1 MKIMSR
7 DFTTREKIMLL
18 VLTLI
23 LLAAGYYAV
32 IDQPIRTAINEAKS
46 QQDELNTELMLLQTK
61 AASLSRMQSELD
73 SIEQSGSLGKMG
85 SYNNSKAELDELN
98 QLLQDANTYDISF
111 SDVTRDGDLIRRSFS
126 LTFSA
131 PDYDKAADLVNRL
144 CTGEWRC
151 IVSDLRYVAAGDDLN
166 TGSVNVGVTATF
178 YETMQGGKADSGLP
192 ADASAAAS
200 RCGFCQRLLMRSQSG
215 FCQWLLMSC

>member
-7 DFTTREKIMLL
+7 DFTVREKIMLL

-23 LLAAGYYAV
+23 LLAVGYYLV
-32 IDQPIRTAINEAKS
+32 VDQPIRTAINEAKS
-46 QQDELNTELMLLQTK
+46 QQEELSTEMMLLQTK

-73 SIEQSGSLGKMG
+73 SIEQGGSLGKMG

-111 SDVTRDGDLIRRSFS
+111 SDVTRDGELIRRSFS

-131 PDYDKAADLVNRL
+131 SDYNKAADLVNSL

-151 IVSDLRYVAAGDDLN
+151 IVSDLRFVAGDDNLE
-166 TGSVNVGVTATF
+166 TGSVNVGITATF

-192 ADASAAAS
+192 ADTSAAAGQAVDS
-200 RCGFCQRLLMRSQSG
+200 SY
-215 FCQWLLMSC
+215 

>member
-1 MKIMSR
+1 M
-7 DFTTREKIMLL
+7 
-18 VLTLI
+18 
-23 LLAAGYYAV
+23 
-32 IDQPIRTAINEAKS
+32 
-46 QQDELNTELMLLQTK
+46 
-61 AASLSRMQSELD
+61 SRMQSELD

-111 SDVTRDGDLIRRSFS
+111 SDVTRDGDLIRRLFS

-131 PDYDKAADLVNRL
+131 SDYDKAADLVNRL

-151 IVSDLRYVAAGDDLN
+151 IVNDLRYVAAGDDLN

-192 ADASAAAS
+192 ADTSAAAGAAS
-200 RCGFCQRLLMRSQSG
+200 ASG
-215 FCQWLLMSC
+215 Y

>member
-7 DFTTREKIMLL
+7 DFTVREKIMLL

-23 LLAAGYYAV
+23 LLAVGYYLV
-32 IDQPIRTAINEAKS
+32 VDQPIRTAINEAKS
-46 QQDELNTELMLLQTK
+46 QQEELSTEMMLLQTK

-73 SIEQSGSLGKMG
+73 SIEQGGSLGKMG

-131 PDYDKAADLVNRL
+131 SDYNKAADLVNSL

-151 IVSDLRYVAAGDDLN
+151 IVSDLRFVAGDDNLE

-192 ADASAAAS
+192 ADTSETS
-200 RCGFCQRLLMRSQSG
+200 DISG
-215 FCQWLLMSC
+215 TSVDW

>member
-73 SIEQSGSLGKMG
+73 SIEQSGSMGKMG

-131 PDYDKAADLVNRL
+131 PDYDKAADLVNCL

-192 ADASAAAS
+192 ADASAAAGAAS
-200 RCGFCQRLLMRSQSG
+200 ANGY
-215 FCQWLLMSC
+215 

>member
-7 DFTTREKIMLL
+7 DFTTREKVMLL
-18 VLTLI
+18 ILTLI
-23 LLAAGYYAV
+23 LLAGGYYLV

-61 AASLSRMQSELD
+61 AASLARMQEELD
-73 SIEQSGSLGKMG
+73 SIESEDSLGKMG

-98 QLLQDANTYDISF
+98 QILLDADTYDISF
-111 SDVTRDGDLIRRSFS
+111 SDVTRDGNLIRRAFS

-131 PDYDKAADLVNRL
+131 SDYDKAADLVNQL

-151 IVSDLRYVAAGDDLN
+151 LVSDIRYVAAGDDLEA
-166 TGSVNVGVTATF
+166 GSVNVGVTATF
-178 YETMQGGKADSGLP
+178 YETMEGGKADSGLP
-192 ADASAAAS
+192 EDTSAASDTAS
-200 RCGFCQRLLMRSQSG
+200 DAADSSY
-215 FCQWLLMSC
+215 

>member
-46 QQDELNTELMLLQTK
+46 QQDELN
-61 AASLSRMQSELD
+61 
-73 SIEQSGSLGKMG
+73 
-85 SYNNSKAELDELN
+85 

-131 PDYDKAADLVNRL
+131 SDYDKAADLVNRL

-192 ADASAAAS
+192 ADTSAAAGAAS
-200 RCGFCQRLLMRSQSG
+200 ASG
-215 FCQWLLMSC
+215 Y

>member
-85 SYNNSKAELDELN
+85 NYNNSKAELDELN
-98 QLLQDANTYDISF
+98 QLLQRCQY
-111 SDVTRDGDLIRRSFS
+111 IRYQ
-126 LTFSA
+126 L
-131 PDYDKAADLVNRL
+131 
-144 CTGEWRC
+144 
-151 IVSDLRYVAAGDDLN
+151 
-166 TGSVNVGVTATF
+166 
-178 YETMQGGKADSGLP
+178 Q
-192 ADASAAAS
+192 
-200 RCGFCQRLLMRSQSG
+200 
-215 FCQWLLMSC
+215 

>member
-18 VLTLI
+18 LLTII
-23 LLAAGYYAV
+23 LLGAGYYV
-32 IDQPIRTAINEAKS
+32 VVDQPVRIAISNAKS

-61 AASLSRMQSELD
+61 AASLSQMQSELD
-73 SIEQSGSLGKMG
+73 YIEQGTSLGKMG

-98 QLLQDANTYDISF
+98 QLLKDANTYDISF

-131 PDYDKAADLVNRL
+131 SDYNKAAELVKSL
-144 CTGEWRC
+144 CSGEWRC
-151 IVSDLRYVAAGDDLN
+151 IISDLRVVSDGDDLN
-166 TGSVNVGVTATF
+166 VGSVNVGVTATF
-178 YETMQGGKADSGLP
+178 YETMQGGQADSGLP
-192 ADASAAAS
+192 ADTSAA
-200 RCGFCQRLLMRSQSG
+200 GTG
-215 FCQWLLMSC
+215 Y

>member
-7 DFTTREKIMLL
+7 DFTVREKIMLL

-23 LLAAGYYAV
+23 LLAVGYYLV
-32 IDQPIRTAINEAKS
+32 VDQPIRTAINEAKS
-46 QQDELNTELMLLQTK
+46 QQEELSTEMMLLQTK

-73 SIEQSGSLGKMG
+73 SIEQGGSLGKMG

-111 SDVTRDGDLIRRSFS
+111 SDVTRGGDLIRRSFS
-126 LTFSA
+126 LTFS
-131 PDYDKAADLVNRL
+131 DLVNSL

-151 IVSDLRYVAAGDDLN
+151 IVSDLRFVAGDDNLE

-192 ADASAAAS
+192 ADTSAAA
-200 RCGFCQRLLMRSQSG
+200 GAAAG
-215 FCQWLLMSC
+215 Y

>member
-85 SYNNSKAELDELN
+85 NYNNSKPELDELN
-98 QLLQDANTYDISF
+98 QLLQDSNTYDISF
-111 SDVTRDGDLIRRSFS
+111 SDVTLDGDLIRRSFS

-131 PDYDKAADLVNRL
+131 SDYD
-144 CTGEWRC
+144 
-151 IVSDLRYVAAGDDLN
+151 
-166 TGSVNVGVTATF
+166 
-178 YETMQGGKADSGLP
+178 
-192 ADASAAAS
+192 
-200 RCGFCQRLLMRSQSG
+200 
-215 FCQWLLMSC
+215 

>member
-23 LLAAGYYAV
+23 LLAAGYYLV
-32 IDQPIRTAINEAKS
+32 VGQPIRTAINEAKS
-46 QQDELNTELMLLQTK
+46 QQEELSTEMMLLQTK

-73 SIEQSGSLGKMG
+73 SIEQGTDLGKMG

-131 PDYDKAADLVNRL
+131 SDYNKAADLVNSL

-151 IVSDLRYVAAGDDLN
+151 IVSDLRFVAGDDNLEN
-166 TGSVNVGVTATF
+166 GSVNVGITATF

-192 ADASAAAS
+192 ADTSAAAA
-200 RCGFCQRLLMRSQSG
+200 GTAEG
-215 FCQWLLMSC
+215 Y

>member
-23 LLAAGYYAV
+23 LIAIGYYV
-32 IDQPIRTAINEAKS
+32 LIDQPIRTSINEAKS
-46 QQDELNTELMLLQTK
+46 QQEELETEMMLLQTK

-73 SIEQSGSLGKMG
+73 SIEASGSLGKMG

-98 QLLQDANTYDISF
+98 QILQDATTYDISF
-111 SDVTRDGDLIRRSFS
+111 SDVTRDGDLIRRAFSLSFS
-126 LTFSA
+126 AS
-131 PDYDKAADLVNRL
+131 DYDKAADLVNRL

-151 IVSDLRYVAAGDDLN
+151 IVSDIRYAATEGDDLN
-166 TGSVNVGVTATF
+166 VGGVSVGVTATF

-192 ADASAAAS
+192 ADTSAGAAATDGS
-200 RCGFCQRLLMRSQSG
+200 Y
-215 FCQWLLMSC
+215 

>member
-7 DFTTREKIMLL
+7 DFTTREKALLL

-23 LLAAGYYAV
+23 LICAGYYLV
-32 IDQPIRTAINEAKS
+32 VDQPVRSAINEAKS

-61 AASLSRMQSELD
+61 ATSLSRMQSELD
-73 SIEQSGSLGKMG
+73 SIEEDGTLGKMG

-98 QLLQDANTYDISF
+98 QILQDANTYDISF
-111 SDVTRDGDLIRRSFS
+111 SDVTRDGNLIRRAFS

-131 PDYDKAADLVNRL
+131 SNYNKAQDLVNQL

-151 IVSDLRYVAAGDDLN
+151 LVSDIRVAADGEDLE
-166 TGSVNVGVTATF
+166 TGAVNVGVTATF
-178 YETMQGGKADSGLP
+178 YETMEGGKADSGLP
-192 ADASAAAS
+192 ADVPGTTDSFS
-200 RCGFCQRLLMRSQSG
+200 NESYYE
-215 FCQWLLMSC
+215 

>member
-192 ADASAAAS
+192 ADTSAAS
-200 RCGFCQRLLMRSQSG
+200 CQPLLMSRQSG
-215 FCQWLLMSC
+215 FCQWLLMRSQSGK

>member
-98 QLLQDANTYDISF
+98 QLLQVQRCDKGRRPDPQIIQPDFF
-111 SDVTRDGDLIRRSFS
+111 SV
-126 LTFSA
+126 
-131 PDYDKAADLVNRL
+131 
-144 CTGEWRC
+144 
-151 IVSDLRYVAAGDDLN
+151 
-166 TGSVNVGVTATF
+166 
-178 YETMQGGKADSGLP
+178 
-192 ADASAAAS
+192 
-200 RCGFCQRLLMRSQSG
+200 
-215 FCQWLLMSC
+215 

>member
-7 DFTTREKIMLL
+7 DFTVREKIMLL

-23 LLAAGYYAV
+23 LLAVGYYLV
-32 IDQPIRTAINEAKS
+32 VDQPIRTAINEAKS
-46 QQDELNTELMLLQTK
+46 QQEELSTEMMLLQTK

-73 SIEQSGSLGKMG
+73 SIEQGGSLGKMG
-85 SYNNSKAELDELN
+85 SYNNSKAELEELN

-131 PDYDKAADLVNRL
+131 SDYDKAADLVNSL

-151 IVSDLRYVAAGDDLN
+151 IVSDFRFVAGDDNLE

-192 ADASAAAS
+192 ADTSAAA
-200 RCGFCQRLLMRSQSG
+200 GAAAG
-215 FCQWLLMSC
+215 Y

>member
-131 PDYDKAADLVNRL
+131 ADYDKAADLVNRL

-151 IVSDLRYVAAGDDLN
+151 IVSDLRYVAAGDNLN

-192 ADASAAAS
+192 ADASAAAGAAS
-200 RCGFCQRLLMRSQSG
+200 ASG
-215 FCQWLLMSC
+215 Y

>member
-61 AASLSRMQSELD
+61 AAERAGFHRTERKPWKN
-73 SIEQSGSLGKMG
+73 GK
-85 SYNNSKAELDELN
+85 
-98 QLLQDANTYDISF
+98 LQ
-111 SDVTRDGDLIRRSFS
+111 
-126 LTFSA
+126 
-131 PDYDKAADLVNRL
+131 
-144 CTGEWRC
+144 
-151 IVSDLRYVAAGDDLN
+151 
-166 TGSVNVGVTATF
+166 
-178 YETMQGGKADSGLP
+178 
-192 ADASAAAS
+192 
-200 RCGFCQRLLMRSQSG
+200 
-215 FCQWLLMSC
+215 

>member
-73 SIEQSGSLGKMG
+73 LHRTERKPGKNG
-85 SYNNSKAELDELN
+85 K
-98 QLLQDANTYDISF
+98 LQ
-111 SDVTRDGDLIRRSFS
+111 
-126 LTFSA
+126 
-131 PDYDKAADLVNRL
+131 
-144 CTGEWRC
+144 
-151 IVSDLRYVAAGDDLN
+151 
-166 TGSVNVGVTATF
+166 
-178 YETMQGGKADSGLP
+178 
-192 ADASAAAS
+192 
-200 RCGFCQRLLMRSQSG
+200 
-215 FCQWLLMSC
+215 

>member
-1 MKIMSR
+1 
-7 DFTTREKIMLL
+7 
-18 VLTLI
+18 
-23 LLAAGYYAV
+23 
-32 IDQPIRTAINEAKS
+32 
-46 QQDELNTELMLLQTK
+46 MLLQTK

-131 PDYDKAADLVNRL
+131 SDYDKAADLVNRL

-151 IVSDLRYVAAGDDLN
+151 IVSDLRYVAAGDDLD

-192 ADASAAAS
+192 ADTSAAAGAAS
-200 RCGFCQRLLMRSQSG
+200 ASG
-215 FCQWLLMSC
+215 Y

>member
-98 QLLQDANTYDISF
+98 QLLQDAKTYF

-131 PDYDKAADLVNRL
+131 ADYDKAADLVNRL

-192 ADASAAAS
+192 ADTSAAAGAAS
-200 RCGFCQRLLMRSQSG
+200 DNGY
-215 FCQWLLMSC
+215 

>member
-7 DFTTREKIMLL
+7 DFTMREKIMLL

-23 LLAAGYYAV
+23 LLAAGYYV
-32 IDQPIRTAINEAKS
+32 VVDQPIRTAINEAKS

-73 SIEQSGSLGKMG
+73 SIEQDGGLGKMG

-98 QLLQDANTYDISF
+98 QILKDANTYDISF

-131 PDYDKAADLVNRL
+131 SNYDKAAELVKSL
-144 CTGEWRC
+144 CSGEWRC
-151 IVSDLRYVAAGDDLN
+151 IVSDINVAGEGDDLN
-166 TGSVNVGVTATF
+166 VGSVNVGVTATF

-192 ADASAAAS
+192 ADTSAAADAAGEVADS
-200 RCGFCQRLLMRSQSG
+200 SY
-215 FCQWLLMSC
+215 

>member
-7 DFTTREKIMLL
+7 DFTVREKIMLL

-23 LLAAGYYAV
+23 LLAVGYYLV
-32 IDQPIRTAINEAKS
+32 VDQPIRTAINEAKS
-46 QQDELNTELMLLQTK
+46 QQEELSTEMMLLQTK

-73 SIEQSGSLGKMG
+73 SIEQGGSLGKME

-131 PDYDKAADLVNRL
+131 SDYNKAADLVNSL

-151 IVSDLRYVAAGDDLN
+151 IVSDLRFVAGDDNLE

-192 ADASAAAS
+192 ADTSAAA
-200 RCGFCQRLLMRSQSG
+200 GAAAG
-215 FCQWLLMSC
+215 Y